1 MREGGGAVM
10 LITVPAKD
18 LREREGPAIAPAEQR
33 EPLRAPH
40 HVVDGFL
47 PADLAREMRAAID
60 AHFGEPYRQAADP
73 YQVWNYW
80 YVPNLYTYLR
90 TTPNK
95 VIPRALVERFHS
107 ALTAWSW
114 NVLGMGRV
122 TPPFLSLYIPGCSQA
137 FHNDSGNGRFGFVYS
152 LTHNV
157 RETRGGET
165 LVMHEGDLFRANLER
180 PQAGHGG
187 FYEAI
192 APSFNRL
199 TIFDDRMPHAVQ
211 RVDGSMDPREGRF
224 VLHGHIS
231 ETGPGTRGALTP
243 AEVGTVVE
251 DAANEVLEART
262 MTAEPHGPVVVR
274 LAIAASG
281 EVQTARLMLDRAAFP
296 DGSSANGLADAIVVA
311 AAQRRFPQRD
321 SPTEAIVPILLGGAL
336 AVGGK
341 A

>member
-1 MREGGGAVM
+1 M

-18 LREREGPAIAPAEQR
+18 LREREGPAIAPAEER
-33 EPLRAPH
+33 EPLRAPY

-47 PADLAREMRAAID
+47 PAELARDMRAAID
-60 AHFGEPYRQAADP
+60 AHFAEPYKQGADP
-73 YQVWNYW
+73 FQVWNYW

-90 TTPNK
+90 TNPKK
-95 VIPRALVERFHS
+95 VIPRALVERFQA
-107 ALTAWSW
+107 ALTAWAW
-114 NVLGMGRV
+114 NLLGMGRV
-122 TPPFLSLYIPGCSQA
+122 SNPFLSLYVPGCAQS

-180 PQAGHGG
+180 AQAGHRG
-187 FYEAI
+187 FYDAI

-231 ETGPGTRGALTP
+231 EAGPGTRGALSP
-243 AEVGTVVE
+243 AEVGAVVE
-251 DAANEVLEART
+251 EAANEVLNARP
-262 MTAEPHGPVVVR
+262 MSADPHGPVVLR

-281 EVQTARLMLDRAAFP
+281 EVEKARLMLDRAAFP
-296 DGSSANGLADAIVVA
+296 DGSSADGLADALVA
-311 AAQRRFPQRD
+311 AAAARRFPERD
-321 SPTEAIVPILLGGAL
+321 GPTEAIVPILLGGAL
-336 AVGGK
+336 QPGGK